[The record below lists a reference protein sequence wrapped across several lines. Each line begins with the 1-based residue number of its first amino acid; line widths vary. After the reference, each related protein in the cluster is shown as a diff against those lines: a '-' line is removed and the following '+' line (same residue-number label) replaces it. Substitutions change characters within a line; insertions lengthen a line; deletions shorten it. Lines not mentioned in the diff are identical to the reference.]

1 MLKTHT
7 CGELNRKNVG
17 QAVTLAGWVHRRR
30 DHGGLIFIDVRD
42 RWGLTQ
48 VVFNPTSAPEV
59 HARASDLRNEFVL
72 QVSGAVQ
79 ARPAGQENLNL
90 TTGEIEV
97 AASDMKILN
106 PSRVVPFA
114 VNKEENVD
122 ENLRLTYRYLDLR
135 RERMQKNILL
145 RHRVVK
151 FMRDWLD
158 ERGFIEIETPIM
170 TKSTPE
176 GARDYLV
183 PSRINPGKFYALPQ
197 SPQQFKQ
204 LLMVA
209 GYEKYFQIARCM
221 RDEDLRA
228 DRQPEFTQLDLEMAF
243 VEQED
248 VLNLVEQLFT
258 ELLGTLLPER
268 KLKTPWPRLT
278 YEEAMARYGSD
289 KPDLRFGLELVDVS
303 EIAAQSGFGVF
314 KSSVASGGQ
323 VKGIRIAGQAQLTRR
338 EIDELTE
345 FAKGKGAKGL
355 VTMAFEASGVKSPI
369 AKFLSAAEIEGL
381 AAKMGAQTGD
391 LLLFVADKP
400 KVAAV
405 TLGALDQPTAAGA
418 EQVEFLVSLNP
429 GMGERPLARAAS
441 GGELSRVMLALKA
454 ELAAHDAVPTLVFD
468 EVDQGIGGRAA
479 VAVGRRL
486 ARLAGRRQVVV
497 VTHLPQ
503 IAVFADRHIRVRK
516 QDGTA
521 SVEVLDDA
529 GRVAELSRM
538 LSGLPESEA
547 AATHAEE
554 LLAEAG
560 KARAAS
566 DAPRAGRRAASSR

>member
-7 CGELNRKNVG
+7 CGELNGKSVG

-30 DHGGLIFIDVRD
+30 DHGGLIFIDLRD

-72 QVSGAVQ
+72 QVSGVVQ
-79 ARPAGQENLNL
+79 ARPAGQENPNL

-258 ELLGTLLPER
+258 ELLGTLL
-268 KLKTPWPRLT
+268 
-278 YEEAMARYGSD
+278 
-289 KPDLRFGLELVDVS
+289 
-303 EIAAQSGFGVF
+303 
-314 KSSVASGGQ
+314 
-323 VKGIRIAGQAQLTRR
+323 
-338 EIDELTE
+338 
-345 FAKGKGAKGL
+345 
-355 VTMAFEASGVKSPI
+355 
-369 AKFLSAAEIEGL
+369 
-381 AAKMGAQTGD
+381 
-391 LLLFVADKP
+391 
-400 KVAAV
+400 
-405 TLGALDQPTAAGA
+405 
-418 EQVEFLVSLNP
+418 
-429 GMGERPLARAAS
+429 
-441 GGELSRVMLALKA
+441 
-454 ELAAHDAVPTLVFD
+454 
-468 EVDQGIGGRAA
+468 
-479 VAVGRRL
+479 
-486 ARLAGRRQVVV
+486 
-497 VTHLPQ
+497 
-503 IAVFADRHIRVRK
+503 
-516 QDGTA
+516 
-521 SVEVLDDA
+521 
-529 GRVAELSRM
+529 
-538 LSGLPESEA
+538 
-547 AATHAEE
+547 
-554 LLAEAG
+554 
-560 KARAAS
+560 
-566 DAPRAGRRAASSR
+566 